1 MAMMDSSTKRTMSMM
16 SLLYAGLAGE
26 QCVFYFFV
34 TPAAEAGR
42 SYRFARSHA
51 GPLTLTEDNVHA
63 LFRAG

>member
-1 MAMMDSSTKRTMSMM
+1 MSMM